1 MTTHTARGWQKLA
14 RLDTQKTL
22 VLSRKPQTQ
31 APQDKLSRERRER
44 DFAERMRRQNAKRFD
59 RYD

>member
-1 MTTHTARGWQKLA
+1 MKGWQKLS